1 MKEAGFLLAN
11 SSSAETKIKIDHI
24 KDTPTYLNIALLFA
38 PKAFFEFLTFRK
50 NSPKLPDFSRF
61 LLPFLQKSNFL
72 NVLE

>member
-38 PKAFFEFLTFRK
+38 PKAFFEFLT
-50 NSPKLPDFSRF
+50 SPP
-61 LLPFLQKSNFL
+61 
-72 NVLE
+72 EIA